1 MELQI
6 GLLLGRAIEVGT
18 QAQAAAATVIERL
31 GPLVERIEA
40 LERGAMVD
48 ATPSIADLRTRVGDL
63 AREVESLSR
72 EYAATPATPAPGGA
86 SVLGVLA
93 QHPFL
98 LCGVVFSA
106 VAGVVLPIAVVLGVC
121 LRPDVLP
128 LLLSVVTH
136 AAAGPGSGGGPDG
149 P

>member
-40 LERGAMVD
+40 LERGATVD
-48 ATPSIADLRTRVGDL
+48 AAPSIAELRARVGEL

-72 EYAATPATPAPGGA
+72 ERAATPSTPAPGGA
-86 SVLGVLA
+86 GVLGVMV
-93 QHPFL
+93 QHPLL

-106 VAGVVLPIAVVLGVC
+106 VAGVVLPTAVVLGVC

-136 AAAGPGSGGGPDG
+136 AAAGPGGGGPDG